1 MSISPN
7 LRTSPISNFDPLRIH
22 SLSESDSD
30 NLQRRHSYEVHLT
43 GSSRPQRCYPAPLF
57 SGVELFL
64 PKSPIIL
71 DLRTSSKPTGAGSVP
86 EMGTRKIIVEPPLAH
101 RHSDDYDSWMS
112 SWCFRPAIFKSPS
125 IPLPDNLVS
134 PSSPFGFNVVSP
146 SATSPSI
153 LIGEVDSP
161 VSRKSNTLNSS
172 RLTYLSPSTGLPSRT
187 SRVLSGMNKLQ
198 NLRDLL
204 MILDQT
210 MAVAPAAQ
218 SPQSPQERPKW
229 YDPDWEEV
237 DSMYRLGSEAA
248 GTGQA
253 F

>member
-1 MSISPN
+1 
-7 LRTSPISNFDPLRIH
+7 
-22 SLSESDSD
+22 
-30 NLQRRHSYEVHLT
+30 
-43 GSSRPQRCYPAPLF
+43 
-57 SGVELFL
+57 
-64 PKSPIIL
+64 
-71 DLRTSSKPTGAGSVP
+71 
-86 EMGTRKIIVEPPLAH
+86 
-101 RHSDDYDSWMS
+101 
-112 SWCFRPAIFKSPS
+112 
-125 IPLPDNLVS
+125 
-134 PSSPFGFNVVSP
+134 
-146 SATSPSI
+146 
-153 LIGEVDSP
+153 
-161 VSRKSNTLNSS
+161 
-172 RLTYLSPSTGLPSRT
+172 
-187 SRVLSGMNKLQ
+187 MNKLQ